1 MVSPLMLNLS
11 DRETA
16 LLTSYVVIALQRDNT
31 SAEYHLPESKDQLM
45 RLGRQ
50 LNGIQRE
57 IVAKLEAQPCC

>member
-1 MVSPLMLNLS
+1 MVSPLMIKLS
-11 DRETA
+11 DKDTA
-16 LLTSYVVIALQRDNT
+16 LLRSYVFVGIQRDNT
-31 SAEYHLPESKDQLM
+31 SVEYHLPENKDQLM